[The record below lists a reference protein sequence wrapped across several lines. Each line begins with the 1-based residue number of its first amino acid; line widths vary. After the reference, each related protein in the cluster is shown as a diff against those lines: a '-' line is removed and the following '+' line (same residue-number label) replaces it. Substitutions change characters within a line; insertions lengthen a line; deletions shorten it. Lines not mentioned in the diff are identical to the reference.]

1 MKDYYKILKVKETA
15 TEEEIREKWI
25 KLMRKLHPD
34 LRVAEATEDKRIK
47 EINEAYQVLKFS
59 STRAQYDL
67 KRAYD
72 RKKRRAY
79 SWRLSFPIGILI
91 VFLIIGTV
99 IFRSSINPKNVK
111 VGMNVINVPNVLKEP
126 NGLNVPNGPNV
137 LNSPSVNASTHNHI
151 VASKHSRTAS
161 TQPRIDSSTPPPLSP
176 RNASPALNDQNS
188 LNVPNDLNEPSGP
201 TVPNDLTVTASTQ
214 PRVDAS
220 TPPPLSPPNPS
231 PVPNDKNEPNVPND
245 LTINLSTHSR
255 VVASPSQAIAVSTPQ
270 PIAASSSQLV
280 AASSPQPPIATQQE
294 VEQFLANY
302 TKRYTQKDLDD
313 FLSLFSS
320 KAIQNHRDGL
330 KQIRTIYKT
339 FFNQSEGIQYDME
352 GIKMEIYQNGVEI
365 KARYKVVQLLKRS
378 GEKIIWKGDIRWRLV
393 KEDGALKILFLDYQ
407 PEKSN

>member
-79 SWRLSFPIGILI
+79 GWRLSFPIGILI

-99 IFRSSINPKNVK
+99 IFRSSTNPRNVK
-111 VGMNVINVPNVLKEP
+111 VAMNVIHVPNVLNEP
-126 NGLNVPNGPNV
+126 NVIHTD
-137 LNSPSVNASTHNHI
+137 ASTHDQIDALTDLRKNPSTPNHI
-151 VASKHSRTAS
+151 VTSKHSRTAS
-161 TQPRIDSSTPPPLSP
+161 TQPRIDPSPPPPLSP
-176 RNASPALNDQNS
+176 RNASPVLNDPNS
-188 LNVPNDLNEPSGP
+188 LNGPNDLNEPSGP
-201 TVPNDLTVTASTQ
+201 NVPNDLTVTASMQ
-214 PRVDAS
+214 PRINAS
-220 TPPPLSPPNPS
+220 TPPALSPPNPS
-231 PVPNDKNEPNVPND
+231 PVPNDPNSPNGPNVLND
-245 LTINLSTHSR
+245 LTISASTHDR
-255 VVASPSQAIAVSTPQ
+255 IDASTHDQ
-270 PIAASSSQLV
+270 IAASP
-280 AASSPQPPIATQQE
+280 PQPPIATEQE
-294 VEQFLANY
+294 VQQFLANY

-320 KAIQNHRDGL
+320 KAIQNHQDGL

-352 GIKMEIYQNGVEI
+352 GIKIEIYQNGVEI

-378 GEKIIWKGDIRWRLV
+378 GEKKIWKGDIRWRLV
-393 KEDGALKILFLDYQ
+393 KEDGTLKILFLDY
-407 PEKSN
+407 